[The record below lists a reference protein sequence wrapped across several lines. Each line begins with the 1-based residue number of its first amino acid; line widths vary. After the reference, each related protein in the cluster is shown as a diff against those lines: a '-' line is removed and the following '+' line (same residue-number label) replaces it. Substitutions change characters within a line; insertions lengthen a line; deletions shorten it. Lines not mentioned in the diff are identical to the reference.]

1 MQNYFLITE
10 FHLIGDFWF
19 ISLLVFVIIQ
29 AAAIVILFRKTLWLH
44 ESVGKNTR
52 FRKNFSDNSN
62 QLPSLQDNL
71 IVELSNRIKKL
82 EVQAKVENVQSS
94 VEKTTSPVYQPEKS
108 VEINLSVPS
117 KPKNVDFFMSTP
129 NEDGTF
135 DLEQMSDV
143 FRPTISLYK
152 FSLASNSA
160 AKASFEFNSDA
171 IGIKDALTNPKR
183 FIEPVCY
190 EINDAFTGSKR
201 ITSQKPGTAEK
212 RNDKWVVTT
221 KSQIKYE

>member
-1 MQNYFLITE
+1 MHNYFLITG
-10 FHLIGDFWF
+10 FHLIEDFWF
-19 ISLLVFVIIQ
+19 ISVLAIVIIQ
-29 AAAIVILFRKTLWLH
+29 AAAIIILFRKILWLH
-44 ESVGKNTR
+44 ELVGKNTH
-52 FRKNFSDNSN
+52 FRKNFSNNSN

-71 IVELSNRIKKL
+71 IIELSNRIKKL
-82 EVQAKVENVQSS
+82 EVQAKVENVQSG
-94 VEKTTSPVYQPEKS
+94 VVKTVTPVYQPEKS
-108 VEINLSVPS
+108 VEIDLSVPS
-117 KPKNVDFFMSTP
+117 KPKNIDFFMSTP

-135 DLEQMSDV
+135 DVEQMSDV

-152 FSLASNSA
+152 FSLASSSA
-160 AKASFEFNSDA
+160 TKASFEFNSDA

-201 ITSQKPGTAEK
+201 ITSQKPGIAEK